1 MPRRVLCWVL
11 YLTVVAAALAQ
22 TATAPPVLSEEQEW
36 RGRDQWNR
44 PEQVMDALG
53 VRAGDVV
60 ADVGAQRGYFTF
72 HLAER
77 VGKSGKVYAVD
88 VNESDLA
95 RLQELANKYGYAQ
108 VTTVAGAEDDP
119 KLPAGELDAV
129 LVVNAYHEF
138 REYEAMMRRMYGA
151 LKDGGRLAIID
162 REAQPGEARSS
173 YQAEHRI
180 PEQVVRQDAARAR
193 FRFLKKEPGF
203 HTDKGRDWYFL
214 VFEKEARRP

>member
-1 MPRRVLCWVL
+1 MQRRVLFRFL
-11 YLTVVAAALAQ
+11 FLLVAASVLAQ
-22 TATAPPVLSEEQEW
+22 TATAPPVFSEEYEW

-60 ADVGAQRGYFTF
+60 ADIGAQRGYFTF

-77 VGKSGKVYAVD
+77 VGKAGKVYAVD
-88 VNESDLA
+88 VDESDLK
-95 RLQELANKYGYAQ
+95 RLRELANKYGYTQ
-108 VTTVAGAEDDP
+108 VTTVVGAEDDP

-138 REYEAMMRRMYGA
+138 RDYDAMMRAMYGA
-151 LKDGGRLAIID
+151 LKDGGKLAIID
-162 REAQPGEARSS
+162 REAQAGEARSS

-180 PEQVVRQDAARAR
+180 PEPLVRQDAARAR
-193 FRFLKKEPGF
+193 FRFVKKEQGF
-203 HTDKGRDWYFL
+203 HTDRGRDWYFL
-214 VFEKEARRP
+214 LFEKEARRP